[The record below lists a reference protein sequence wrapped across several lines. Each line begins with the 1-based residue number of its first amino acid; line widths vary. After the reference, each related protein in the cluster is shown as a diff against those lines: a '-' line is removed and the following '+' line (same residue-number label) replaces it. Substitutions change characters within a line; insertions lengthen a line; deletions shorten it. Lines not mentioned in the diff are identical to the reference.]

1 VYQPPRKRKGFAG
14 QNPPRPRPRS
24 RLGNFED
31 EDEGTAPAACFE
43 AGLLATYA
51 PVQDLIKKIEADA
64 KARLPLPTNSNPA
77 ERLAR
82 YKGFL
87 KVETHRLKLQ
97 HRAGGGGREICQARA
112 AILDALLRHLWAEAK
127 NSLSA

>member
-1 VYQPPRKRKGFAG
+1 MKEAATV
-14 QNPPRPRPRS
+14 
-24 RLGNFED
+24 
-31 EDEGTAPAACFE
+31 ACFE
-43 AGLLATYA
+43 VGLLAICA

-64 KARLPLPTNSNPA
+64 RARLPSPPNSNPA

-97 HRAGGGGREICQARA
+97 HRAGVGGREICQARA

-127 NSLSA
+127 NSLSP